1 MRLFT
6 LLVSSLA
13 LTTPVAADIVV
24 RFDESAP
31 KDRFTITNTGNCALP
46 LTSVTIDL
54 TGSAAGLIFDV
65 TGSGAGVNVFQP
77 FELVAGE
84 QYVTALPEVR
94 DGDRAISLRLTGLGP
109 NQRVAF
115 TIDVDDTAG
124 ATESMI
130 SGSEI
135 NGATVRAGDASGTF
149 DANNTATVKLPACT
163 S

>member
-1 MRLFT
+1 M
-6 LLVSSLA
+6 
-13 LTTPVAADIVV
+13 
-24 RFDESAP
+24 
-31 KDRFTITNTGNCALP
+31 
-46 LTSVTIDL
+46 
-54 TGSAAGLIFDV
+54 
-65 TGSGAGVNVFQP
+65 
-77 FELVAGE
+77 
-84 QYVTALPEVR
+84 TALPKVR

-135 NGATVRAGDASGTF
+135 NGATVRAGDASETF